1 MASGDIDAKALRDY
15 IESLKNPKSDAF
27 KHRISESLGI
37 LGSVG
42 LPGMVTGASTLA
54 TGGSIRDLEDTVV
67 PAMIGGSLANAIG
80 MVAAAITK
88 RRTLKDQEK
97 ADKRSVL
104 WNMIPG
110 VAAYN
115 SAKRTGLNM
124 HLGRSLGKRDKG
136 GEKSE
141 KKAAFDVDW
150 SKIKGNV
157 NWEAIKQKLT
167 EAKQWYEGQ
176 SPETRALI
184 GAGVGLGGGA
194 LLGKL
199 MGRTGTGALA
209 GTLAG
214 AGAGAYWKDIKKAIE
229 AAKPGISDALSAAK
243 PVVEN
248 ATQKTKE
255 RIDAIAKKLGV
266 TDKKNGTENSATAK
280 ALASTGVAGTP

>member
-1 MASGDIDAKALRDY
+1 MKLDELKKY
-15 IESLKNPKSDAF
+15 IELAETKYREHPELQKLVNTVGGAGIGYGLGSIELSKDPKSRWRGNLFGTD
-27 KHRISESLGI
+27 KGVSRGI
-37 LGSVG
+37 GALTGFLVG
-42 LPGMVTGASTLA
+42 LHAPTL
-54 TGGSIRDLEDTVV
+54 S
-67 PAMIGGSLANAIG
+67 
-80 MVAAAITK
+80 
-88 RRTLKDQEK
+88 
-97 ADKRSVL
+97 
-104 WNMIPG
+104 
-110 VAAYN
+110 
-115 SAKRTGLNM
+115 
-124 HLGRSLGKRDKG
+124 
-136 GEKSE
+136 
-141 KKAAFDVDW
+141 KKAAFDWD
-150 SKIKGNV
+150 
-157 NWEAIKQKLT
+157 AIKQKLT